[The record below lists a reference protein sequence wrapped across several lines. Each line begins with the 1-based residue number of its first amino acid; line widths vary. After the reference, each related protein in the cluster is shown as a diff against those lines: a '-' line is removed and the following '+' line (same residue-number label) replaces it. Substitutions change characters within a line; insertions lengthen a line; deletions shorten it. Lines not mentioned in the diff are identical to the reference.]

1 MAKAIPQ
8 LIDGEWRGSRSRELV
23 EVTDPATQDVLAL
36 APKATAD
43 EIEQAI
49 ASAQRAFE
57 TWREVP
63 APERARLMLRYQH
76 LLKEHH
82 DELGELLAR
91 ETGKNLADAKGD
103 VWRGIEVV
111 EHAANVASL
120 MMGET
125 VENVAREI
133 DTASW
138 IQPLGVCAGIT
149 PFNFPAMIPLWMF
162 PLAIAC
168 GNTFVLKPSEQD
180 PLTPNRLA
188 ELFLEAGAPKGV
200 LQVIHGGREQVDALL
215 THPDIRAISFVG
227 SVAVGQHVYRT
238 GTAHLKRVQA
248 FAGAKNHMV
257 ILPDANKAQVLGNLV
272 GASCGAAGQRCMA
285 ISVAV
290 FVGAAREWI
299 PELAERMAAL
309 RPGHWQDPDAAY
321 GPLISP
327 QARQRVLR
335 LIAEGKAEGA
345 ECLLDGSQCQVEGYP
360 NGNWLG
366 PTLFRAVTPK
376 MGLYRE
382 EIFGPVLA
390 CLEVESLEEAIALV
404 NANPYGNGTSLFTRS
419 GGAARRYQ
427 HAVQVGQVGINVP
440 IPVPLPFFSF
450 TGWKGSFYGD
460 LHAYG
465 KQAVRFYTETKT
477 VTSRWFDDEPTTDES
492 SAGPNMTIHLK

>member
-1 MAKAIPQ
+1 MAKTIPQ
-8 LIDGEWRGSRSRELV
+8 LIDGEWRESRSRELI
-23 EVTDPATQDVLAL
+23 EVSDPATQRVLAL
-36 APKATAD
+36 APKATHE
-43 EIEQAI
+43 EIEAAI
-49 ASAQRAFE
+49 ASAKAAFL

-63 APERARLMLRYQH
+63 VPERARLMLRYQH

-82 DELGELLAR
+82 DELAEILAE
-91 ETGKNLADAKGD
+91 ETGKTFADAKGD
-103 VWRGIEVV
+103 VWRGIEVA
-111 EHAANVASL
+111 EHAANIASL

-138 IQPLGVCAGIT
+138 MQPLGVCAGIT

-227 SVAVGQHVYRT
+227 SVPVGQHVYRT

-257 ILPDANKAQVLGNLV
+257 ILPDAHKDQVISNLI

-285 ISVAV
+285 ISTAV

-299 PELAERMAAL
+299 PELAAQMAEL
-309 RPGHWQDPDAAY
+309 RPGHWKDAHAAY
-321 GPLISP
+321 GPLISQ
-327 QARQRVLR
+327 QAKQRVQR

-345 ECLLDGSQCQVEGYP
+345 ECLVDGSQCTVEGFP
-360 NGNWLG
+360 DGNWLG
-366 PTLFRAVTPK
+366 PTLFRGVTPK
-376 MGLYRE
+376 MSIYRE
-382 EIFGPVLA
+382 EIFGPVLI
-390 CLEVESLEEAIALV
+390 CLEVDTLEEAIEL
-404 NANPYGNGTSLFTRS
+404 
-419 GGAARRYQ
+419 
-427 HAVQVGQVGINVP
+427 IN
-440 IPVPLPFFSF
+440 
-450 TGWKGSFYGD
+450 
-460 LHAYG
+460 
-465 KQAVRFYTETKT
+465 
-477 VTSRWFDDEPTTDES
+477 
-492 SAGPNMTIHLK
+492 

>member
-1 MAKAIPQ
+1 MPQVIPQ
-8 LIDGEWRGSRSRELV
+8 LIDGQWQASQARELI
-23 EVTDPATQDVLAL
+23 EVTDPATQEVLAL
-36 APKATAD
+36 APKATHE
-43 EIEQAI
+43 EIEAAI
-49 ASAQRAFE
+49 AGAKKAFLS
-57 TWREVP
+57 WREVP
-63 APERARLMLRYQH
+63 VPERARLMLRYQH

-82 DELGELLAR
+82 DELAEILAA
-91 ETGKNLADAKGD
+91 ETGKTFADAKGD
-103 VWRGIEVV
+103 VWRGIEVA
-111 EHAANVASL
+111 EHAANICSL

-138 IQPLGVCAGIT
+138 IQPLGVCVGIT

-168 GNTFVLKPSEQD
+168 GNTFILKPSEQD

-188 ELFLEAGAPKGV
+188 ELFVEAGAPAGV
-200 LQVIHGGREQVDALL
+200 LQVLHGGREVVDALL
-215 THPDIRAISFVG
+215 THEDIRAISFVG
-227 SVAVGQHVYRT
+227 SVPVGQHIYRT
-238 GTAHLKRVQA
+238 GTQHLKRVQA

-257 ILPDANKAQVLGNLV
+257 IMPDAPKDQVLSNLL

-290 FVGAAREWI
+290 FVGESKQWI
-299 PELAERMAAL
+299 DELAAQMAEL
-309 RPGHWQDPDAAY
+309 KPGHWKDPGSAY
-321 GPLISP
+321 GPLISQ
-327 QARQRVLR
+327 QAKQRVQK

-345 ECLLDGSQCQVEGYP
+345 ECLLDGSQCEVAGYP

-366 PTLFRAVTPK
+366 PTLFRGVTTR
-376 MGLYRE
+376 MSLYRE
-382 EIFGPVLA
+382 EIFGPVLV
-390 CLEVESLEEAIALV
+390 CMEVDTLEQAIELV
-404 NANPYGNGTSLFTRS
+404 NASPYGNGTSIFTRS
-419 GGAARRYQ
+419 GGTARHYQ
-427 HAVQVGQVGINVP
+427 HAVEVGQVGINVP

-477 VTSRWFDDEPTTDES
+477 VTSRWFDDTPVS
-492 SAGPNMTIHLK
+492 GPNMTIQLK

>member
-1 MAKAIPQ
+1 MARVIPQ
-8 LIDGEWRGSRSRELV
+8 LIAGEWQTSHSRELI
-23 EVTDPATQDVLAL
+23 EVTDPATQEVLAL

-43 EIEQAI
+43 EIEAAI
-49 ASAQRAFE
+49 ASAKRAFLA
-57 TWREVP
+57 WREVP
-63 APERARLMLRYQH
+63 VPERARLMLRYQH

-82 DELGELLAR
+82 DELAEILAG
-91 ETGKNLADAKGD
+91 ETGKTFADAKGD
-103 VWRGIEVV
+103 VWRGIEVA
-111 EHAANVASL
+111 EHAANICSL

-133 DTASW
+133 DTASY
-138 IQPLGVCAGIT
+138 IQPLGVCVGIT

-168 GNTFVLKPSEQD
+168 GNSFILKPSEQD

-188 ELFLEAGAPKGV
+188 ELFIEAGAPKGV
-200 LQVIHGGREQVDALL
+200 LQVLHGGREVVDALL
-215 THPDIRAISFVG
+215 VHEDIRAISFVG
-227 SVAVGQHVYRT
+227 SVPVGQHIYRT
-238 GTAHLKRVQA
+238 GTQHLKRVQA

-257 ILPDANKAQVLGNLV
+257 IMPDAPKDQVISNLL

-290 FVGAAREWI
+290 FVGESKAWI
-299 PELAERMAAL
+299 DELAAQIAEL
-309 RPGHWQDPDAAY
+309 KPGYWNDPSAAY
-321 GPLISP
+321 GPLISQ
-327 QARQRVLR
+327 QAKQRVQR

-345 ECLLDGSQCQVEGYP
+345 ECLVDGSQCTVPGYP

-366 PTLFRAVTPK
+366 PTLFRGVTTK

-382 EIFGPVLA
+382 EIFGPVLV
-390 CLEVESLEEAIALV
+390 CMEVDTLEEAIELV
-404 NANPYGNGTSLFTRS
+404 NGSPYGNGTSIFTRS
-419 GGAARRYQ
+419 GGAARHYQ
-427 HAVQVGQVGINVP
+427 HAVEVGQVGINVP

-477 VTSRWFDDEPTTDES
+477 VTSRWFDDTPVT
-492 SAGPNMTIHLK
+492 GPNMTIQLK

>member
-1 MAKAIPQ
+1 MPQVIPQ
-8 LIDGEWRGSRSRELV
+8 LIDGQWQASHARELI
-23 EVTDPATQDVLAL
+23 EVTDPATQEVLAL
-36 APKATAD
+36 APKATHE
-43 EIEQAI
+43 EIEAAI
-49 ASAQRAFE
+49 AGARKAFLS
-57 TWREVP
+57 WREVP
-63 APERARLMLRYQH
+63 VPERARLMLRYQH

-82 DELGELLAR
+82 DELAEILAA
-91 ETGKNLADAKGD
+91 ETGKTFADAKGD
-103 VWRGIEVV
+103 VWRGIEVA
-111 EHAANVASL
+111 EHAANICSL

-138 IQPLGVCAGIT
+138 IQPLGVCVGIT

-168 GNTFVLKPSEQD
+168 GNTFILKPSEQD

-188 ELFLEAGAPKGV
+188 ELFLEAGAPAGV
-200 LQVIHGGREQVDALL
+200 LQVLHGGREVVDALL
-215 THPDIRAISFVG
+215 THEDIRAISFVG
-227 SVAVGQHVYRT
+227 SVPVGQHIYRT
-238 GTAHLKRVQA
+238 GTQHLKRVQA

-257 ILPDANKAQVLGNLV
+257 IMPDAPKDQVLSNLL

-290 FVGAAREWI
+290 FVGESKAWI
-299 PELAERMAAL
+299 DELAAQMAEL
-309 RPGHWQDPDAAY
+309 KPGHWKDPSSAY
-321 GPLISP
+321 GPLISQ
-327 QARQRVLR
+327 QAKQRVQK

-345 ECLLDGSQCQVEGYP
+345 ECLLDGSQCEVAGYP

-366 PTLFRAVTPK
+366 PTLFRGVTTG
-376 MGLYRE
+376 MSLYRE
-382 EIFGPVLA
+382 EIFGPVLV
-390 CLEVESLEEAIALV
+390 CMEVDTLEEAIELV
-404 NANPYGNGTSLFTRS
+404 NASPYGNGTSIFTRS
-419 GGAARRYQ
+419 GGAARHYQ
-427 HAVQVGQVGINVP
+427 HAVEVGQVGINVP

-477 VTSRWFDDEPTTDES
+477 VTSRWFDDTLGGNPPMS
-492 SAGPNMTIHLK
+492 GPNMTIQLK

>member
-8 LIDGEWRGSRSRELV
+8 LIDGEWRGSRSRELI

-248 FAGAKNHMV
+248 FAGAKISLYASDGEEVQELKGARRAIGDKRRGDYRNIEVPLAPGWTFYLSTDGFLDQAGGEHGFGFGSRRFADMLRDHARQP
-257 ILPDANKAQVLGNLV
+257 LPEQAEAF
-272 GASCGAAGQRCMA
+272 
-285 ISVAV
+285 VAT
-290 FVGAAREWI
+290 
-299 PELAERMAAL
+299 LAEYQ
-309 RPGHWQDPDAAY
+309 GEH
-321 GPLISP
+321 P
-327 QARQRVLR
+327 QRDDITIL
-335 LIAEGKAEGA
+335 
-345 ECLLDGSQCQVEGYP
+345 S
-360 NGNWLG
+360 
-366 PTLFRAVTPK
+366 FR
-376 MGLYRE
+376 
-382 EIFGPVLA
+382 
-390 CLEVESLEEAIALV
+390 
-404 NANPYGNGTSLFTRS
+404 
-419 GGAARRYQ
+419 
-427 HAVQVGQVGINVP
+427 
-440 IPVPLPFFSF
+440 
-450 TGWKGSFYGD
+450 
-460 LHAYG
+460 
-465 KQAVRFYTETKT
+465 
-477 VTSRWFDDEPTTDES
+477 FD
-492 SAGPNMTIHLK
+492 

>member
-1 MAKAIPQ
+1 MSRTIPQ
-8 LIDGEWRGSRSRELV
+8 LIDGQWRESRARELI
-23 EVTDPATQDVLAL
+23 EVTDPATQAVLAL
-36 APKATAD
+36 APRATAE
-43 EIEQAI
+43 EIEAAV
-49 ASAQRAFE
+49 ASARDAFL

-63 APERARLMLRYQH
+63 VPERARLMLRYQH

-82 DELGELLAR
+82 DELAELLAS
-91 ETGKNLADAKGD
+91 ETGKTFADAKGD
-103 VWRGIEVV
+103 VWRGIEVA

-138 IQPLGVCAGIT
+138 IQPLGVCVGIT

-168 GNTFVLKPSEQD
+168 GNTFILKPSEQD

-200 LQVIHGGREQVDALL
+200 LQVLHGGREQVDALL
-215 THPDIRAISFVG
+215 THPEVRAISFVG
-227 SVAVGQHVYRT
+227 SVPVGQHVYRT
-238 GTAHLKRVQA
+238 GTAHMKRVQA

-257 ILPDANKAQVLGNLV
+257 ILPDANKEQTLSNLI

-290 FVGAAREWI
+290 FVGQAREWI
-299 PELAERMAAL
+299 GELAEQMAQL
-309 RPGHWQDPDAAY
+309 RPGHWSDPQAAY
-321 GPLISP
+321 GPLISQ

-345 ECLLDGSQCQVEGYP
+345 ECLLDGSHCEVPGYP
-360 NGNWLG
+360 DGNWLG
-366 PTLFRAVTPK
+366 PTLFRGVTPR

-390 CLEVESLEEAIALV
+390 CVEVDTLDEAIALV
-404 NANPYGNGTSLFTRS
+404 NASPYGNGTSLFTRS
-419 GGAARRYQ
+419 GGAARHFQ
-427 HAVQVGQVGINVP
+427 HAVEVGQVGINVP

-477 VTSRWFDDEPTTDES
+477 VTTRWFDDSPVS
-492 SAGPNMTIHLK
+492 GPNMTIQLK